1 MYVYL
6 TNLHTLWKLKS
17 SYKDGALDPIFG
29 KKGYPQFQKDCRW
42 VEYKTT
48 DPKLADNRK
57 TITFTEKKRIGR
69 LKLKGTRDLHF
80 YSLGQLKR

>member
-29 KKGYPQFQKDCRW
+29 NS
-42 VEYKTT
+42 
-48 DPKLADNRK
+48 A
-57 TITFTEKKRIGR
+57 
-69 LKLKGTRDLHF
+69 
-80 YSLGQLKR
+80 LGGPIATLGPGVQAASV